1 MSMTSSHCL
10 AAALA
15 ACLLPASAF
24 ARTLTVDT
32 ADESQ
37 VPHTVD
43 TAARPPQGPF
53 PPAPPQDHP
62 RLLSATLLAG
72 PGWLALRDDLGR
84 DGQQATSLAAR
95 LGVVIGPEWNLF
107 LALEQTRTQR
117 GQVTFSQTAGVMGV
131 QRFLFERL
139 YLGGALGL
147 AWVRE
152 HVENDGLT
160 DGPGGTVSA
169 HLGVEVFRSQ
179 HAALAVE
186 LSFTLAQYQR
196 EKWEMGGARLGLL
209 LF

>member
-1 MSMTSSHCL
+1 MTRTLCL
-10 AAALA
+10 AATALLGS
-15 ACLLPASAF
+15 LLPAVASAR
-24 ARTLTVDT
+24 ALTVDT

-43 TAARPPQGPF
+43 AAASKPPQGPF
-53 PPAPPQDHP
+53 PPPPPQGGS
-62 RLLSATLLAG
+62 RSVSFALLAG

-95 LGVVIGPEWNLF
+95 LGVVIGPEWNLI
-107 LALEQTRTQR
+107 LSVEHARTER
-117 GQVTFSQTAGVMGV
+117 GHITFSQTAGTMGV

-152 HVENDGLT
+152 HASEGLS
-160 DGPGGTVSA
+160 DGPGGTVSG
-169 HLGVEVFRSQ
+169 HLGVELLRSQ
-179 HAALAVE
+179 RVALAAEV
-186 LSFTLAQYQR
+186 SFTLAQYQK
-196 EKWEMGGARLGLL
+196 EKWEMGGVRLGLL

>member
-1 MSMTSSHCL
+1 MIRTLCL
-10 AAALA
+10 AATALLA
-15 ACLLPASAF
+15 NLLPAAASAR
-24 ARTLTVDT
+24 ALTIAT

-43 TAARPPQGPF
+43 TASQPPQGPF
-53 PPAPPQDHP
+53 PPAPP
-62 RLLSATLLAG
+62 RGGSRSVSAALLAG

-95 LGVVIGPEWNLF
+95 LGVVIGPEWNLT
-107 LALEQTRTQR
+107 LAVEHTRTER
-117 GQVTFSQTAGVMGV
+117 GHITFSQTAGMLGV

-152 HVENDGLT
+152 HASEGLS
-160 DGPGGTVSA
+160 DGPGGTVSG
-169 HLGVEVFRSQ
+169 HLGVELLRS
-179 HAALAVE
+179 HHVALAAE
-186 LSFTLAQYQR
+186 LSLTLAQYQK
-196 EKWEMGGARLGLL
+196 EKWEMGGVRLGLL